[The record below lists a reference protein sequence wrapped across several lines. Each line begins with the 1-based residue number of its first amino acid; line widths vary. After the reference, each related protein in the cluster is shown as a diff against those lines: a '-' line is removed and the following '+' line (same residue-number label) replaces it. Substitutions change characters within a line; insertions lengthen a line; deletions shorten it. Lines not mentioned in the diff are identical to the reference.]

1 MTSALQTLHT
11 FQDTRG
17 QYILF
22 DPESMLFFQSSG
34 EIHQRLRQIRRDKS
48 AGYDDRRTAPAGRQ
62 LQHLESTLR
71 AERARIAERYR
82 KASTGTHVIN
92 RLTIL
97 TTTACNLNCTYCY
110 AEGGAYG
117 GPISRLSA
125 RNAQSAISNILEYYR
140 GIRSIQFFGGE
151 PLLNPALIENVCQY
165 CEHLVESGRME
176 RLPGFGATS
185 NGTIWNER
193 VADVLKRYRI
203 ALNISVDGP
212 QEVHDRSRVDAGGR
226 GTFRRVF
233 RTLQHLRE
241 AGIPFSVETTYNV
254 FTMRSGYSVWDI
266 IRFLADNGIYHP
278 HIVPAAYNRS
288 DPERWTPQERVR
300 LLDGYRQA
308 TRNALASLADGQPLL
323 FSFVTGILRSL
334 LLKIP
339 QPLVCAAGVHDIAI
353 DTAGNLYPCFMFVG
367 QTDFVQHS
375 ALQSLD
381 DDAYRRRGHAFY
393 AENLKSERTSCR
405 TCWARN
411 ICSSCIGANQ
421 SENGHRGG
429 MTTNCL
435 VIRAVSET
443 LMSELARLQQSP
455 VRWKRFVENYR
466 TFRLSNLE
474 VREAC

>member
-11 FQDTRG
+11 FHGAEG

-22 DPESMLFFQSSG
+22 DPESMLFFQSDR
-34 EIHQRLRQIRRDKS
+34 ETQQHINRLRKS
-48 AGYDDRRTAPAGRQ
+48 GFQGGEAVSDAQ
-62 LQHLESTLR
+62 LQHMEATLVK
-71 AERARIAERYR
+71 ERARIAERYR

-117 GPISRLSA
+117 GAVSRLSA
-125 RNAQSAISNILEYYR
+125 HNAQSAISNILKYYK
-140 GIRSIQFFGGE
+140 GIKAIQFFGGE
-151 PLLNPALIENVCQY
+151 PLLNPALIESVCQY
-165 CEHLVESGRME
+165 CEHLVESGQME
-176 RLPGFGATS
+176 YLPGFGATS

-193 VADVLKRYRI
+193 VARVLKRYRI

-212 QEVHDRSRVDAGGR
+212 QEVHDRSRVDVQGR
-226 GTFRRVF
+226 GSFQRVF
-233 RTLQHLRE
+233 RTLQHLRAE
-241 AGIPFSVETTYNV
+241 GIPFSVETTYNV

-266 IRFLADNGIYHP
+266 VRFLAENGIYHP
-278 HIVPAAYNRS
+278 HIVPAAYSRS
-288 DPERWTPQERVR
+288 DPERWTPQERR
-300 LLDGYRQA
+300 QLLEDYRTA
-308 TRNALASLADGQPLL
+308 TRNALASLVEGQPLL

-339 QPLVCAAGVHDIAI
+339 QPLVCAAGVHDLAI

-367 QTDFVQHS
+367 QTDFIQHS
-375 ALQSLD
+375 ALQPLD

-393 AENLKSERTSCR
+393 AENLKSERASCR

-421 SENGHRGG
+421 IENGHLGG
-429 MTTNCL
+429 MTMNCL
-435 VIRAVSET
+435 VIRAVGET
-443 LMSELARLQQSP
+443 LMTELARLQQSP
-455 VRWKRFVENYR
+455 ARWKRFVENYR
-466 TFRLSNLE
+466 IFRLSNLE
-474 VREAC
+474 VRENC